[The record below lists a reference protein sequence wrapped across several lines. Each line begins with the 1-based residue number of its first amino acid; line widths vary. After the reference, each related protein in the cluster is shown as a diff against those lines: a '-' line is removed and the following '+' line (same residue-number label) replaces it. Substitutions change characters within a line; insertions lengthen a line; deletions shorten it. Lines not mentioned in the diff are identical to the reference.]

1 MRPPPAATVGND
13 VTTATIFTLRIA
25 PLTLARTTEP
35 TLALLEA
42 RKPCVAMPG
51 SVAAGG
57 VPARVS
63 SPLTGLGGTPANWL
77 AASP

>member
-1 MRPPPAATVGND
+1 MRPPAAMVGND
-13 VTTATIFTLRIA
+13 VTAATIFTLRIA
-25 PLTLARTTEP
+25 PLTLACTTEP

-42 RKPCVAMPG
+42 RKLCVAMPG
-51 SVAAGG
+51 SAAAGG

-63 SPLTGLGGTPANWL
+63 SPPTGLGGMLVNWL